1 MKGFGHSGCTETVTI
16 APDIKRIKIRGGPE
30 DTELDRCDGVLAV
43 CIGAASSLPV
53 STALASGSTLL
64 HTGGERSKG
73 LGATRLERTGTQSS
87 DEAPSM
93 M

>member
-1 MKGFGHSGCTETVTI
+1 VLDVVCHRREADFDHCTGHQAHQDT
-16 APDIKRIKIRGGPE
+16 RGPE

-43 CIGAASSLPV
+43 SIGAASSLPM

-64 HTGGERSKG
+64 HTGGELSKG
-73 LGATRLERTGTQSS
+73 LGAMRLERTGTQSS